1 MLKLLDAFPLLLLI
15 IIAFGVFVMV
25 TGSADVPG
33 ALTSPLFG
41 IPIISGDELA
51 FTIRDLFILLAII
64 ILFIEVLK
72 STSTGTISLMNHGF
86 STVVM
91 VISIILLL
99 VAQGFGNTTFLFLT
113 LMTVFDVVAGFIIT
127 TISAR
132 RDIGFGIK

>member
-25 TGSADVPG
+25 TGSTDVPG

-99 VAQGFGNTTFLFLT
+99 IAQGFGNTTFLFLT

>member
-15 IIAFGVFVMV
+15 IIAFGLFVMV
-25 TGSADVPG
+25 TGGADVAS

-51 FTIRDLFILLAII
+51 FTTGDLFILMAII

-72 STSTGTISLMNHGF
+72 STQTGTISLMNHGF
-86 STVVM
+86 STAVM

-99 VAQGFGNTTFLFLT
+99 VAKGFGNTTFLFLT
-113 LMTVFDVVAGFIIT
+113 LMTVFDVVAGFVIT

-132 RDIGFGIK
+132 RDIGFGIQ

>member
-15 IIAFGVFVMV
+15 IIAFGLFVIV
-25 TGSADVPG
+25 TGSADVAS

-51 FTIRDLFILLAII
+51 FATGDLFILLAII
-64 ILFIEVLK
+64 LLFIEVLK
-72 STSTGTISLMNHGF
+72 STQTGTISLMNHGF
-86 STVVM
+86 STAVM

-99 VAQGFGNTTFLFLT
+99 VAKGFGNTTFLFLT
-113 LMTVFDVVAGFIIT
+113 LMTVFDVVAGFVIT

-132 RDIGFGIK
+132 RDIGFGIQ